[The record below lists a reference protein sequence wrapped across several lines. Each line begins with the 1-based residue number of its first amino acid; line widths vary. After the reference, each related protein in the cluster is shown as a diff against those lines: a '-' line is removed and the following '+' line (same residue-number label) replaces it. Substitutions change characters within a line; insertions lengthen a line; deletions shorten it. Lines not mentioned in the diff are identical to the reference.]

1 MITAIPKDQAIEKK
15 DLEKDYQGITKER
28 LIGMNE
34 SIARAMIMDSCI
46 LDEIERDIDN
56 IDGLAIRML
65 IRKRIKTMSNKMDNK
80 KAETKK

>member
-34 SIARAMIMDSCI
+34 SIAKAMIMDSCI

-56 IDGLAIRML
+56 NDVLALRML
-65 IRKRIKTMSNKMDNK
+65 IRKIIKTMSNKMDNK
-80 KAETKK
+80 KEETKK

>member
-34 SIARAMIMDSCI
+34 SIAKAMIMDSCI

-65 IRKRIKTMSNKMDNK
+65 IRKRIKTMSNKMDKWEEEEK
-80 KAETKK
+80 K

>member
-34 SIARAMIMDSCI
+34 SIAKAMIMDSCI

>member
-34 SIARAMIMDSCI
+34 SIAKAMIMDSCI

-65 IRKRIKTMSNKMDNK
+65 IRKRIKPISNKMDNR

>member
-34 SIARAMIMDSCI
+34 SIAKAMIMDSCI

-65 IRKRIKTMSNKMDNK
+65 IRKRIKIMSNKMDNK

>member
-1 MITAIPKDQAIEKK
+1 MITAIPKDQEIEKK

-34 SIARAMIMDSCI
+34 SIAKAMIMDSCI